1 MIKRIGLLLLVT
13 VNVWAGDN
21 CYVWPYG
28 SVDWMKCKD
37 QARDSQAQM
46 DRIQAWGQQINQD
59 SQAAQAQA
67 QQAELERILQALRDD
82 RK

>member
-1 MIKRIGLLLLVT
+1 
-13 VNVWAGDN
+13 
-21 CYVWPYG
+21 
-28 SVDWMKCKD
+28 MKCKD